1 MQLVQRYLLNSNVLL
16 TADVAG
22 NITEYKALYSRRLNI
37 YRGIDNK
44 ITFQVL
50 NADQKPVSILNTYTP
65 NFKCLTKKHD

>member
-1 MQLVQRYLLNSNVLL
+1 MQSVQRYLLNSSVLL

-22 NITEYKALYSRRLNI
+22 NVTEYKTLYSRRLNI

-44 ITFQVL
+44 ITFEVI

-65 NFKCLTKKHD
+65 KFKLYDER